1 MNTSNGTKTPNSED
15 DMMCDDVDRETRE
28 IGGTT
33 ICAVIFITSTLGNA
47 SVVMVVYKE
56 RRMRTIVNLL
66 IVNVAV
72 SDFVYTLFV
81 IPRVITE
88 TFTHRLAWLI
98 GGSLGD
104 ALCKVVYF
112 FQDVTLAVSLLS
124 LLIIASE
131 RYYAIERP
139 AIQNTYQ
146 KTRCILLIVISWLV
160 ACVIHSVD
168 LYTFKLEEGTF
179 CVHTWEP
186 LFKDGFQA
194 SKIQFL
200 VHTIIF
206 VFIPFFVIA
215 ALYVTIF
222 FRIRQ
227 MTVPEDASLS
237 RRSLCLSRNRKVLR
251 MLIALVIAFGVC
263 WFPFLIYRYV
273 ATFTW
278 FNKNLEP
285 PCSVEFIGECTLYL
299 TYINSS
305 INPAI
310 YFMFS
315 KNYRYGLK
323 NIMCSF
329 FTPFFRRSR
338 KRVSRNIETARLKPP
353 PQDNGGVIQ
362 CEDIELQICSFPQRE
377 I

>member
-1 MNTSNGTKTPNSED
+1 MNTSNGTNTPNSED
-15 DMMCDDVDRETRE
+15 KIECDGVDRETRE
-28 IGGTT
+28 IGGTAV
-33 ICAVIFITSTLGNA
+33 CAAIFITSTLGNA
-47 SVVMVVYKE
+47 LVIMVVYRE

-72 SDFVYTLFV
+72 SDFLCTLFV
-81 IPRVITE
+81 IPRVITQ
-88 TFTHRLAWLI
+88 TFTDQLAWLI

-112 FQDVTLAVSLLS
+112 FQDITVAVSLLS

-131 RYYAIERP
+131 RYYAIGRP
-139 AIQNTYQ
+139 FIQNTYQ
-146 KTRCILLIVISWLV
+146 KTRCIFLIVITWLV
-160 ACVIHSVD
+160 ACVIHAVD
-168 LYTFKLEEGTF
+168 LYTFKLEEEAF

-186 LFKDGFQA
+186 LFEDSFKA
-194 SKIQFL
+194 WKIQFL

-206 VFIPFFVIA
+206 VFIPFFVIT
-215 ALYVTIF
+215 ALYVTIII
-222 FRIRQ
+222 RIRQ
-227 MTVPEDASLS
+227 MTLPEDAS

-251 MLIALVIAFGVC
+251 MLIAVVVAFGVC
-263 WFPFLIYRYV
+263 WFPFLIYQYV

-285 PCSVEFIGECTLYL
+285 PCSVKFIEECSLYL

-315 KNYRYGLK
+315 KNYRRSLN
-323 NIMCSF
+323 NIVWPF
-329 FTPFFRRSR
+329 FTPFFKSSR
-338 KRVSRNIETARLKPP
+338 KRVSRNIEAPRFKPP

-362 CEDIELQICSFPQRE
+362 CQDVELQVFSFPQR
-377 I
+377 

>member
-15 DMMCDDVDRETRE
+15 KIECDGVDRETRE
-28 IGGTT
+28 IGATAV
-33 ICAVIFITSTLGNA
+33 CAVIFITSTLGNA
-47 SVVMVVYKE
+47 LVIMVVYRE

-72 SDFVYTLFV
+72 SDFLCTLFV
-81 IPRVITE
+81 IPRVITQ
-88 TFTHRLAWLI
+88 TFTDQLAWLI

-112 FQDVTLAVSLLS
+112 FQDITVAVSLLS

-131 RYYAIERP
+131 RYYAITRP
-139 AIQNTYQ
+139 VIQNTFQ
-146 KTRCILLIVISWLV
+146 KTRCILLITITWMV
-160 ACVIHSVD
+160 ACVIHAVD
-168 LYTFKLEEGTF
+168 LYTFKLEEGAF

-186 LFKDGFQA
+186 LFEDRFEA

-206 VFIPFFVIA
+206 VFIPFFVIT
-215 ALYVTIF
+215 ALYVTIII
-222 FRIRQ
+222 RIRR
-227 MTVPEDASLS
+227 MTLPEEAS

-251 MLIALVIAFGVC
+251 MLIAVVVAFGVC
-263 WFPFLIYRYV
+263 WFPFLIYHYV

-285 PCSVEFIGECTLYL
+285 PCSVKFFGECSLYL

-310 YFMFS
+310 YVMFS
-315 KNYRYGLK
+315 KNYRSGLN
-323 NIMCSF
+323 NIVWSF
-329 FTPFFRRSR
+329 FTPFFRSSR
-338 KRVSRNIETARLKPP
+338 KRVSRNIETPRFKPP
-353 PQDNGGVIQ
+353 PQDNGGVNQ
-362 CEDIELQICSFPQRE
+362 CQDVELQVFSFPQR
-377 I
+377 